1 MFSVKS
7 KHCSNLYVQSISFEL
22 TNLLKKKYGNC
33 LIQLKI
39 QKNNMNIIGN
49 VENNF
54 VTNFGSSYRSYTL
67 GLLALKID
75 I

>member
-67 GLLALKID
+67 GLL
-75 I
+75 